1 MKPKLIRVG
10 PTARPLFPVTLPQSA
25 PLTAVFSRKR
35 ELRVIGSVFGRA
47 QCHCQ
52 SCTRLFFL
60 FIHFFLILFL
70 IYLQFWKSILPSSPG
85 FFFLKKRNLQQ
96 KKLFFFSFLSDKKKL
111 LQKIVIMPRVVVCYA
126 SWL

>member
-25 PLTAVFSRKR
+25 PLTAVFSVLLGRFLA
-35 ELRVIGSVFGRA
+35 ELSATVNPVIVYFFSSFIFFN
-47 QCHCQ
+47 
-52 SCTRLFFL
+52 SFSYLFAILEVNFA
-60 FIHFFLILFL
+60 FF
-70 IYLQFWKSILPSSPG
+70 PR
-85 FFFLKKRNLQQ
+85 FFFFKKRNFQQ
-96 KKLFFFSFLSDKKKL
+96 KKLFLFSFLSDKKKL